1 MTTYKRIINLFLAPI
16 ITVLL
21 CTVITGCK
29 DDEGLNSSDYGYVQ
43 FRLYKKASYDAGK
56 NTEPASRAVVDVDSL
71 GDVQKVEVEL
81 QYNGSS
87 ITQTLVLN
95 YYNTENAEYGMR
107 SDKMQLLAG
116 KYTLVG
122 YKLLNKVDVQVGT
135 YSLND
140 EFEVVSGGLTVQD
153 LTANAQERGMVRFRL
168 VKEGLPAS
176 RSGEVVEEENT
187 YIFSKISL
195 VTVVVEDVFSGTT
208 TRIEKIPVNY
218 ELKYEENPSQEID
231 DKYYTKETAVADSL
245 IWLPSGD
252 YRVVGYTTYRE
263 SGVNDYTLEIQTGL
277 DGKEFK
283 VEDNKITENAEV
295 PIQLK
300 ETAEYLKDYQAL
312 YEIWKALD
320 GPNWKYVGEAYTQG
334 SNWNFNREMD
344 MWGMQ
349 PGVQLDENGRVASLT
364 LAGFG
369 VSGVV
374 PDAIGQLTK
383 LKILSLG
390 THDEKLGGHLFG
402 KDGISLNMSEEKL
415 KEVRQSYAN
424 LYLKKDPREDLS
436 ELLQSVINNDPT
448 QKPIKKSTRIDKKD
462 VQVGVTTNNIIAISK
477 AVMRLTE
484 LQFFFLA
491 NSPVEADKVC
501 KEFVDKEGTYYR
513 EMWEKEEEDY
523 PDKWNWSNF
532 EDLTD
537 MELYNCNKFTH
548 IPDFVLELPELQV
561 LNLACNRGIDDM
573 GAEWNRLITGSTD
586 RTNAPGT
593 TTVASKIQMLYLG
606 YNKVGEFPYDDNLKK
621 MKNLHMLDCTN
632 SGVTKVHAFGT
643 DVVMAQVMLDHNE
656 IEEIPA
662 NFCKF
667 SNDVE
672 TLGFSYNKLKKIP
685 NIFDAKSI
693 YTMGSVDFSNNEIT
707 GVDEES
713 DVDGDG
719 NPDKFKGINA
729 STVNLANNKL
739 SVFPKEIF
747 WAQSP
752 ISTLNLAGN
761 ELKEIK
767 EDDIRGPEGNRNE
780 KSSYL
785 TTIDLRFNKLSKL
798 PTDFTALGVPYLRG
812 FDISYNQFSEVPSQ
826 PLNCSEL
833 QAIGIRHQRDD
844 NGARILRTWPEGITT
859 CPSLYQLQIGSNDI
873 RKVNEEMT
881 SRLWIVEVKDNPNIS
896 MDVTSVCSYIMA
908 GRWLLI
914 YDKTQDIRGCDA
926 LGIKH

>member
-21 CTVITGCK
+21 CTVMTGCK

-43 FRLYKKASYDAGK
+43 FRLYKKASYDAGE
-56 NTEPASRAVVDVDSL
+56 NTEPASRAVVDVDNL

-81 QYNGSS
+81 QYNGAS
-87 ITQTLVLN
+87 IIQTLVLN
-95 YYNTENAEYGMR
+95 YYNAENAEYGMR

-116 KYTLVG
+116 KYKLIG

-140 EFEVVSGGLTVQD
+140 EFEVVPGGLTVED

-195 VTVVVEDVFSGTT
+195 VTVVVEDVFSGIT

-245 IWLPSGD
+245 IWLPAGD
-252 YRVVGYTTYRE
+252 YKVVEYTTYRE

-283 VEDNKITENAEV
+283 VEDNKITEDAEV

-320 GPNWKYVGEAYTQG
+320 GPHWKYIGEAYPQG

-349 PGVQLDENGRVASLT
+349 PGVQLDENGRVSSLI

-369 VSGVV
+369 ASGKV
-374 PDAIGQLTK
+374 PDAIGQLTE
-383 LKILSLG
+383 LKILSFG
-390 THDEKLGGHLFG
+390 AHDEKIGGHLFG
-402 KDGISLNMSEEKL
+402 KDGVSLNMSEEKL
-415 KEVRQSYAN
+415 KKVRSNYAN
-424 LYLKKDPREDLS
+424 IFLKTDPREGLS
-436 ELLQSVINNDPT
+436 EMLQDVINKDPK

-462 VQVGVTTNNIIAISK
+462 VQVGVTTNNITAISK
-477 AVMRLTE
+477 AVMRLTK

-491 NSPVEADKVC
+491 NSPVKAEDVC
-501 KEFVDKEGTYYR
+501 TEFVDTEGSYR
-513 EMWEKEEEDY
+513 EMWEDEERKEPE
-523 PDKWNWSNF
+523 KWSWSNF
-532 EDLTD
+532 KDLTD
-537 MELYNCNKFTH
+537 MELYNCKNFTM
-548 IPDFVLELPELQV
+548 IPDFVLDLPELQV
-561 LNLACNRGIDDM
+561 LNLACNSKIKM
-573 GAEWNRLITGSTD
+573 GEEWTRLITGGDQSKYPDGVT
-586 RTNAPGT
+586 P
-593 TTVASKIQMLYLG
+593 VASKIQMLYLG
-606 YNKVGEFPYDDNLKK
+606 YNNVGEFPRSENLQK
-621 MKNLHMLDCTN
+621 MRNLHMLDCTN
-632 SGVTKVHAFGT
+632 SNVEVVHAFGT
-643 DVVMAQVMLDHNE
+643 DVVMAQVMLDYNK
-656 IEEIPA
+656 IKSIPN

-672 TLGFSYNKLKKIP
+672 NLSFSNNELTEIP

-693 YTMGSVDFSNNEIT
+693 YTMGGVDFSNNKITKVSTKDENNNEI
-707 GVDEES
+707 G
-713 DVDGDG
+713 
-719 NPDKFKGINA
+719 FKGINA
-729 STVNLANNKL
+729 STVNLANNEFED
-739 SVFPKEIF
+739 FPREIF
-747 WAQSP
+747 WAKSP

-761 ELKEIK
+761 KLKEIK
-767 EDDIRGPEGNRNE
+767 EDDIRGPEGKRNE

-812 FDISYNQFSEVPSQ
+812 FDISYNQFSEVPPQ
-826 PLNCSEL
+826 PLNCSGL

-844 NGARILRTWPEGITT
+844 NGVRILRTWPEGITT

-873 RKVNEEMT
+873 RKVNEKMT